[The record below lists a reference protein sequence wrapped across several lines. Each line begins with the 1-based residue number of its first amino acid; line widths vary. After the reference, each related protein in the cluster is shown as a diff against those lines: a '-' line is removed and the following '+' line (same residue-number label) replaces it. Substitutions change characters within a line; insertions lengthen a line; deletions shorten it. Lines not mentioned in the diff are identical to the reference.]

1 MIELKNITKRFKKNE
16 VLKGV
21 DLNVQKGDVLV
32 IIGPSGSG
40 KTTLLRCMNYLERP
54 DDGSVTIDGLQ

>member
-1 MIELKNITKRFKKNE
+1 MIRLTNIHKSFNDNE

-21 DLNVQKGDVLV
+21 SLEVQKGDVLT

-40 KTTLLRCMNYLERP
+40 KTTFYVVLIFWRNLIMA
-54 DDGSVTIDGLQ
+54 